1 MSKATAREQARDKA
15 QEISDLAN
23 LIRNAV
29 DAGPEW
35 EDQSAAIRAIR
46 RALEGSAEVMIADR
60 PETGLKS
67 SLARFLGQLIP
78 ALKSADSWSR

>member
-15 QEISDLAN
+15 QEVYDLAN

-67 SLARFLGQLIP
+67 PPTAGL
-78 ALKSADSWSR
+78 DSDPTFPDASCRWF